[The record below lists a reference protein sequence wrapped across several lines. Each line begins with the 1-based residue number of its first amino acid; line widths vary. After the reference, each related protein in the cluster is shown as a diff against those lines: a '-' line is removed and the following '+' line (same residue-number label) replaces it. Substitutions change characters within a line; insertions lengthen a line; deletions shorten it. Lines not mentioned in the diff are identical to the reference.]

1 MDRQQ
6 KTDGSRTVR
15 VLLVAGTVSAGLL
28 LSSLLKAFGASG
40 STPVFLSVVA
50 VCALRWSIAEGLLA
64 VALSAIAIALELT
77 PQYRLHLAQG
87 PILINLALFLPLS
100 ALLLWLIRKSAS
112 AAEEVRATEQRFRV
126 ALLKS
131 PVVVFHQDKDLRY
144 VWVYHPFPEHE
155 GSSLVG
161 KRDSDLFPPDE
172 AARLKN

>member
-15 VLLVAGTVSAGLL
+15 VLLVACTVSAGLL
-28 LSSLLKAFGASG
+28 LSSLLRAFGASG

-112 AAEEVRATEQRFRV
+112 AADEVRATEQRFRV

-131 PVVVFHQDKDLRY
+131 GGRVPSGQRSPVRLGLPSVSRTRRLF
-144 VWVYHPFPEHE
+144 
-155 GSSLVG
+155 SCG
-161 KRDSDLFPPDE
+161 KTRQRSFS
-172 AARLKN
+172 AR